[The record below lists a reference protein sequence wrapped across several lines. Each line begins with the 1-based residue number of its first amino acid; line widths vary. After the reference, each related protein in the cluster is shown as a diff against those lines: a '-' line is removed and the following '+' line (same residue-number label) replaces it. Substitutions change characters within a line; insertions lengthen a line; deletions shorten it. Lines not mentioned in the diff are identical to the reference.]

1 MEEETISLRELFA
14 TIRKRISLILIIT
27 VLATVV
33 SGVVSYTMLKP
44 VYQASTQ
51 ILVSQAAAG
60 SLREIAG
67 ISLDNDSKYI
77 ETYNVILKSPY
88 ILDQVIEEL
97 KLNTTAQGLNGSVSV
112 AQEGKSQV
120 VKITVNQNDP
130 AQAVTIANEIAKVFQ
145 REIAKLMQID
155 NIHILSPAELP
166 ENPVPVKPQPVLNMA
181 IAFVVGLMLSVGIAF
196 LLEYLD
202 NTVKS
207 EQDIEKLLGLPVLG
221 AISEINSDE
230 ERKAANKANAKEVI
244 NEVKRLKLKKK
255 MNIMQSNRRKLI
267 TLTNSRSPIS
277 EQYRTIRTNL
287 QFSSDQRFARLSSL
301 HQVQEKGSQQRLQT

>member
-1 MEEETISLRELFA
+1 MVQEESMEEETISLRELFA
-14 TIRKRISLILIIT
+14 TIRKRMSLILVIT

-44 VYQASTQ
+44 IYQASTQ

-97 KLNTTAQGLNGSVSV
+97 KLDTTAQGLNGSVNV
-112 AQEGKSQV
+112 AQEGQSQV

-145 REIAKLMQID
+145 REISKLMMID

-166 ENPVPVKPQPVLNMA
+166 ENPVPIKPQPILNMA
-181 IAFVVGLMLSVGIAF
+181 IAFVVGSC
-196 LLEYLD
+196 
-202 NTVKS
+202 
-207 EQDIEKLLGLPVLG
+207 
-221 AISEINSDE
+221 
-230 ERKAANKANAKEVI
+230 
-244 NEVKRLKLKKK
+244 
-255 MNIMQSNRRKLI
+255 
-267 TLTNSRSPIS
+267 
-277 EQYRTIRTNL
+277 YR
-287 QFSSDQRFARLSSL
+287 
-301 HQVQEKGSQQRLQT
+301 

>member
-1 MEEETISLRELFA
+1 MIMAQEENMEEETISLRELFA
-14 TIRKRISLILIIT
+14 TIRKRMSLILIIT

-60 SLREIAG
+60 SLRDIAG

-97 KLNTTAQGLNGSVSV
+97 KLDSTAQGLNGSVNV

-120 VKITVNQNDP
+120 VTISVNQNDP
-130 AQAVTIANEIAKVFQ
+130 AKAVTIANEIAKVFQ

-202 NTVKS
+202 NTIKS

-221 AISEINSDE
+221 AISEIDSDE
-230 ERKAANKANAKEVI
+230 ERKAANKANTNRSHKRGEEVG
-244 NEVKRLKLKKK
+244 
-255 MNIMQSNRRKLI
+255 
-267 TLTNSRSPIS
+267 
-277 EQYRTIRTNL
+277 
-287 QFSSDQRFARLSSL
+287 A
-301 HQVQEKGSQQRLQT
+301 

>member
-1 MEEETISLRELFA
+1 MVQEESMEEETISLRELFA
-14 TIRKRISLILIIT
+14 TIRKRMSLILVIT

-97 KLNTTAQGLNGSVSV
+97 KLDTTAQGLNGSVNV
-112 AQEGKSQV
+112 AQEGQSQV

-145 REIAKLMQID
+145 REISKLMMID

-166 ENPVPVKPQPVLNMA
+166 ENPVPIKPQPILNMA

-221 AISEINSDE
+221 AISEIDQNE
-230 ERKAANKANAKEVI
+230 ERKA
-244 NEVKRLKLKKK
+244 
-255 MNIMQSNRRKLI
+255 
-267 TLTNSRSPIS
+267 NSI
-277 EQYRTIRTNL
+277 
-287 QFSSDQRFARLSSL
+287 
-301 HQVQEKGSQQRLQT
+301 KGSHERGEEIEA

>member
-1 MEEETISLRELFA
+1 MAQEENMEEETISLRELFA
-14 TIRKRISLILIIT
+14 TIRKRMSLILVIT

-97 KLNTTAQGLNGSVSV
+97 KLDSTAQGLNGSVNV

-145 REIAKLMQID
+145 REISELMMID

-166 ENPVPVKPQPVLNMA
+166 ENPVPIKPQPILKYGDCFCCWFNVIGRNC
-181 IAFVVGLMLSVGIAF
+181 
-196 LLEYLD
+196 
-202 NTVKS
+202 
-207 EQDIEKLLGLPVLG
+207 LPIR
-221 AISEINSDE
+221 IS
-230 ERKAANKANAKEVI
+230 R
-244 NEVKRLKLKKK
+244 
-255 MNIMQSNRRKLI
+255 
-267 TLTNSRSPIS
+267 
-277 EQYRTIRTNL
+277 
-287 QFSSDQRFARLSSL
+287 
-301 HQVQEKGSQQRLQT
+301 